1 MPRYDEFKN
10 LYRLSERSDT
20 NSVVDL
26 VSDKYTVHVVY
37 VRRFLA

>member
-26 VSDKYTVHVVY
+26 VSDKYTGTRC
-37 VRRFLA
+37 VRKTILA